1 MFLLCLGLWEVL
13 LQVSG
18 RSPLHMSVTVLFCLD
33 SWEIRSL
40 DPDAISEILPLTV
53 ERLIGVPFTRD
64 PRGAGGIAL
73 LGLQG
78 DIVENRR
85 RLTGQLPQ
93 TVNEPEMPGDIP
105 AVQPAMGRRDRM
117 VEHLR
122 LAGLR
127 NASSRVDTFF
137 LIAERTRPEIL
148 DFMSGPQQ
156 ILSVAAAL
164 AEHVGALGD
173 AGIPSVVARFELP
186 LPIELG
192 RELRRLP
199 WAGNSRRVRAQH
211 PQQAGNSSSEQVSR
225 ERSRSR
231 EEGRRVRP
239 RR

>member
-1 MFLLCLGLWEVL
+1 
-13 LQVSG
+13 
-18 RSPLHMSVTVLFCLD
+18 MS
-33 SWEIRSL
+33 
-40 DPDAISEILPLTV
+40 
-53 ERLIGVPFTRD
+53 PFTRD
-64 PRGAGGIAL
+64 PRGTGGSAL

-85 RLTGQLPQ
+85 RLTRLLPQ

-137 LIAERTRPEIL
+137 LIAERTRPQIL
-148 DFMSGPQQ
+148 DFMSGPPQ

-192 RELRRLP
+192 RELRALP
-199 WAGNSRRVRAQH
+199 MAGNSRRVRAQD